1 MTDPAPTP
9 KTGSEG
15 DDTTTTSTSTST
27 STSGYVLR
35 SQWSPHIGQRAIMA
49 HDARFRIV
57 ACGRRW
63 GKSEMCAHLAVERAL
78 EDSATT
84 VWWVAPSYE
93 QANSYGFKK
102 IDPLLSADILSEEPT
117 LTKPREI
124 SLVNGSTLSF
134 RSAEREDSLRGGGV
148 NFLIIDEAGSVPDR
162 AWTNELRPTLSDT
175 VGEMIAIGTPKGRNW
190 FSQWFQR
197 GQSSDHPDVA
207 SWQAPTKQNPHVPDS
222 EIDSARQ
229 DMPDRVFEQEY
240 QAEFV
245 EAGGSVFTDVRERT
259 GEDYLL
265 PVGASE
271 SRSPY
276 RIGVDLARADDWT
289 VVIVIDED
297 DRVVAF
303 ERVQETTWSRIQEII
318 ERVADR
324 YEPSNIAVDRT
335 RDNKIVEDIEM
346 SGYQVEPIQFSS
358 RKKQTLIEN
367 LVTMIET
374 DRLTIPASAETL
386 LSELE
391 RYTVERT
398 DTGRASY
405 SAPHG
410 CHDDCVD
417 ALALAV
423 SATSPA
429 QTTVPGSFF

>member
-1 MTDPAPTP
+1 
-9 KTGSEG
+9 
-15 DDTTTTSTSTST
+15 
-27 STSGYVLR
+27 
-35 SQWSPHIGQRAIMA
+35 
-49 HDARFRIV
+49 
-57 ACGRRW
+57 
-63 GKSEMCAHLAVERAL
+63 MCAHLAVERAL
-78 EDSATT
+78 QDSATT

-93 QANSYGFKK
+93 QANSYGFEK

-324 YEPSNIAVDRT
+324 YEPCNIAVDRT